1 MLGREGHCS
10 VSEITALAS
19 AGVGL
24 QLAPG
29 FACTDDATGHCSP
42 ESTAAFASR
51 EAVEFGFMEAEDFLI
66 VMKWE
71 SLNQTIVSQS
81 QLLRP
86 SDEKDC
92 FFQPH
97 TIPAILRRPTSL

>member
-1 MLGREGHCS
+1 MLGREGHCG

-19 AGVGL
+19 AVVGL

-29 FACTDDATGHCSP
+29 FACTDNATGHCSP

-51 EAVEFGFMEAEDFLI
+51 EAVGFDFMEAEDYLI

-71 SLNQTIVSQS
+71 SLNQTTVSQS

-86 SDEKDC
+86 SDERDC

-97 TIPAILRRPTSL
+97 TIPATLRRPRSL